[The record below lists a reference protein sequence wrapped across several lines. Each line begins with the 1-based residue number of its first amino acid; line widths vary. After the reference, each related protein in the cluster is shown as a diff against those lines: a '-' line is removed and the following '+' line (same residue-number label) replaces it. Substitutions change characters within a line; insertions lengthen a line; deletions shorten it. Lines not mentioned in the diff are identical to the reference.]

1 MAKFLDLSG
10 LEHLWGKVQAAIAA
24 VAYTHPANHPP
35 SIITQDA
42 NNRFVTDTE
51 KSTWNGKQNQINT
64 TGILKGIGSGSIS
77 EAVAGTDYIAPSEKG
92 SANGVAGLDASGKV
106 PTGQLPA
113 LLALGETSTT
123 AYRGDRGKTAYDHS
137 QASGNPHSTTAA
149 DVGAVPTSRTV
160 NGKALS
166 ANITLNASDVGAESS
181 GAVSTHNS
189 AAGAHS
195 ALFGDKQNTISA
207 TGILKGA
214 GSGSVSAATAG
225 TDYATPAKDYTANL
239 STTWSGSSAPFTQN
253 VTISG
258 LASTAKIEVGL
269 ASNATAA
276 QYDMAVAAKLHC
288 TAQATNQ
295 ITVTA
300 FGTKPT
306 ATIPIIV
313 RSV

>member
-1 MAKFLDLSG
+1 MAKYLDLSG

-51 KSTWNGKQNQINT
+51 KSTWNGKQN
-64 TGILKGIGSGSIS
+64 
-77 EAVAGTDYIAPSEKG
+77 A
-92 SANGVAGLDASGKV
+92 
-106 PTGQLPA
+106 
-113 LLALGETSTT
+113 
-123 AYRGDRGKTAYDHS
+123 
-137 QASGNPHSTTAA
+137 
-149 DVGAVPTSRTV
+149 
-160 NGKALS
+160 
-166 ANITLNASDVGAESS
+166 IT
-181 GAVSTHNS
+181 
-189 AAGAHS
+189 
-195 ALFGDKQNTISA
+195 A

-225 TDYATPAKDYTANL
+225 TDYALPAVDYTATL
-239 STTWSGSSAPFTQN
+239 STTWSGTGPYTQD

-258 LASTAKIEVGL
+258 LSASAKIEVGL
-269 ASNATAA
+269 ASNATSA